1 MYSNKMTA
9 SRFVKIIMHDGK
21 NIAINMRNVLSV
33 KQHGLNVIVNY
44 NATHSD
50 GSGFLILGN
59 GFYLGSGTTVKE
71 EFTYKCEKDAQS
83 AYNKLINDLK

>member
-71 EFTYKCEKDAQS
+71 EFTYRCENDAQS
-83 AYNKLINDLK
+83 AYNKLTNDLK

>member
-1 MYSNKMTA
+1 MTA

-21 NIAINMRNVLSV
+21 NIAINMQNVLSV

-83 AYNKLINDLK
+83 AYNKLTNDLK

>member
-1 MYSNKMTA
+1 MTA